1 MSDASARKR
10 AIAAIH
16 VARQQLGLDDDLYRE
31 LLLRVS
37 ARHGTPCRSSADMDA
52 NQRRAVLTEMR
63 RLGAARTYPRRPHN
77 ADSSAMPLMITKI
90 EALLTDMKLPW
101 AYADAIAKR
110 QYGVERVAWVR
121 KPKALR
127 AIIAA
132 LHVEQDKRQL
142 IAAVDARLK
151 ALGWDDAELARHV
164 QLSPHWRRQ
173 RSTLR
178 GLLSWLPEREAS

>member
-31 LLLRVS
+31 LLWRVS
-37 ARHGTPCRSSADMDA
+37 AQHGKPCRSSADMTTA
-52 NQRRAVLTEMR
+52 QRRAVLTEMR
-63 RLGAARTYPRRPHN
+63 RLGATRHPRRPHN
-77 ADSSAMPLMITKI
+77 ADSRAMPEMVTKI

-110 QYGVERVAWVR
+110 QWGVERMAWVR
-121 KPKALR
+121 DGKRLR

-132 LHVEQDKRQL
+132 LHVEQEKRQL
-142 IAAVDARLK
+142 AAAVDTHIKR
-151 ALGWDDAELARHV
+151 LGWPPERMVGLVKSLR
-164 QLSPHWRRQ
+164 PNWRRH
-173 RSTLR
+173 RPSLR
-178 GLLSWLPEREAS
+178 LVLDYLAEQEA